1 MKANLTDAEL
11 VKKLESLNTKRE
23 NFSAFIKM
31 LLILLFLNIAV
42 IIFLGFVMPDFYEPF
57 MISILVITSLFS
69 IATLIYPIY
78 GNKMKMLL
86 LNMIEDTLKKN
97 FESIEYKH
105 DSHISEAMVRK
116 IKFFYFKRIY
126 GSDFVRATYKGV
138 GFEFSDI
145 WLNTK
150 SKDEANQLDHFKG
163 QWLVISMA
171 KEINPPVTVSGLLGI
186 SLSWFK
192 DEQKMVKMENEAFNK
207 QFTVFTEDPQKAF
220 YVLTP
225 HFMEF
230 IMSLNQLTDIKLH
243 LCFAGFH
250 AYIIANT
257 GRNSFYPY
265 DKDGYGLNLL
275 RNKMQREV
283 DFIKRVI
290 DGFLQNERL
299 FGLSR
304 AT

>member
-1 MKANLTDAEL
+1 MKAKLSDAEL
-11 VKKLESLNTKRE
+11 AKELESLNAKRE
-23 NFSAFIKM
+23 NFSTFSD
-31 LLILLFLNIAV
+31 LLFVLMFLNLAAMGFV
-42 IIFLGFVMPDFYEPF
+42 AFVMPWYINPFLLSFGIGTIITIPVASIEP
-57 MISILVITSLFS
+57 IFS
-69 IATLIYPIY
+69 
-78 GNKMKMLL
+78 NKMKMLL
-86 LNMIEDTLKKN
+86 SNMIEDTLKKN
-97 FESIEYKH
+97 FELIEYNH
-105 DSHISEAMVRK
+105 DSHISEAMVRET
-116 IKFFYFKRIY
+116 KFFNIKRIY
-126 GSDFVRATYKGV
+126 GSDLIRANYKGV

-145 WLNTK
+145 WFYREKKHQVKVNE
-150 SKDEANQLDHFKG
+150 SGDKG
-163 QWLVISMA
+163 QWLVIRMT
-171 KEINPPVTVSGLLGI
+171 KEINPPVTVSELAGLSFLKGN
-186 SLSWFK
+186 
-192 DEQKMVKMENEAFNK
+192 QTMVKMENMAFNK
-207 QFTVFTEDPQKAF
+207 QFMVFTEDPQKAF

-230 IMSLNQLTDIKLH
+230 IMSLKQLTDSKLH

-250 AYIIANT
+250 AYIVACT

-304 AT
+304 TA